1 MAAEQKRLFVG
12 GLHQS
17 VTEQEVR
24 DRFSRH
30 GTISSVEIKTKKDLR
45 GNPVKT
51 FAYLD
56 ICLPESE
63 LKKCMSTYNNAKWK
77 GNVMQIQLA
86 KESFLTKLNQERAEM
101 TSPSKSEVPEK
112 SSSPSFRAV
121 AEKRLSENLEKFG
134 ASDFNVKG
142 KVPGTLVEGEK
153 NWVVG
158 KYGRVLPI
166 VYIRRKDK
174 QKVVCYDPSKYSHH
188 VKRLKDE
195 GRTEEADDLPPLS
208 KLTWQLPEGDS
219 ESTLKR
225 KGVFPQGRPLM
236 IHRKR
241 IKDAAAVRR
250 EQLIAGT
257 LPVSRIAARARR
269 QYNSDSSGED
279 LFDDDDDSSDD
290 NFAMP
295 YDHHQGNDH
304 LVKDAGDRDED
315 SQSSDFEIV
324 VESHTSCPS
333 VNASSINS
341 SSVHLSHAH
350 GILPGS
356 DQLGGMSD
364 DSDRDSVDT
373 DEICSSFKTL
383 SARAPDVVETQNRKE
398 NATPSVTEFRD
409 EPPGRSKR
417 TKASSEQDGGKDE
430 HDIEKM
436 QSKGDVKIGSKKRSA
451 APEEMKKVKVRKS
464 SQAGEG
470 PVVTSSYH
478 SGSSDE
484 DACENDSEVDIE
496 HLMHQDVVLAPKR
509 DGFGEETADSSLD
522 FEGLTSEG
530 SILQQ
535 DCMDDAEPRSSDPD
549 DDVEGK
555 VVGLNPLARFDF
567 EPLILDRTALN
578 GWNRAS
584 GCGQAISM
592 DTQQTCPVAGL
603 GEVGDGTGTDDERTS
618 SHLVEEEEEVE
629 EQEKEDTTGSLTSDD
644 DVDDETSKVPHK
656 NDAGE
661 CNVQTEN
668 MSKPDRF
675 DIGSTSCS
683 ESLAGSASPEEEAKT
698 ETPKKLSKAA
708 KKQLARELAEKQR
721 LANERRLE
729 SAKLQQRALLDR
741 QAAIRGALAAV
752 DSKDKKQGKHIT
764 FDSDDDDND
773 DGAILPVAASFPES
787 EPVESGSRQKKYGRI
802 SLFGSDGESSD
813 SQGEDDNHDDGDDDD
828 DDDDDDDQRFRIK
841 PQYEGTAGQ
850 KLREMEERYG
860 GDDRFKLSQHFLD
873 DKEVEKDDAVKDD
886 NMIGR
891 RVFHINFTMSRASY
905 GSVIPTADFDFI
917 SSPVYCTSVISSLV
931 VQDEVGRDLQEE
943 KQRSLAILQAMMGT
957 EAVKAVKSKEPNF
970 KDPGLLHYDPS
981 REEHS
986 KYEIKG
992 GEDDESDA
1000 KKLEREMQ
1008 REKRKLE
1015 EERAKIPEVS
1025 KEKFFE
1031 VSTNLKDAF
1040 STGGHQETG
1049 GEGGGGGGMF
1059 TFFGPDDS
1067 QGGAEEDVQ
1076 KDPEPLD
1083 LASSLFPSKRFKYDS
1098 SDTEEEEEE
1107 EGGDEK
1113 MEADDSHE
1121 KTQGLL
1127 SQNCL
1132 SKRRYLGCGFQETY
1146 VGSWAFSLVAK
1157 RSTFAACNARGRTE
1171 KLSPTCSISSPGFG
1185 SACGRLAACCHPP
1198 LLLTMVCKCE
1208 EDLEVFP
1215 SKPSLKKAVQMNR
1228 PWGWNV
1234 MFDGHSPSPKDG
1246 QTQSTCFDG
1255 EMSHPVSCTAGT
1267 LIALAPTSENKLTA
1281 SSRFADRKS
1290 ATLRLSANSMTGVTV
1305 GFGAVA
1311 AGAGGFGCAFSEA
1324 AGQNALGLPPLDRV
1338 LPAAFF
1344 FAARAGLALGSHSS
1358 VSFLA
1363 FALSDLNTAK
1373 EPELDASSTCTF
1385 FFQPKD
1391 QRLEDGAETFC
1402 RPKDQGAMVNAWEE
1416 VKAQLQND
1424 FRKRHRRAVRDQKA
1438 SKKWTKKSTKAKK

>member
-1 MAAEQKRLFVG
+1 MAVEQKRLFVG
-12 GLHQS
+12 GLHLS

-77 GNVMQIQLA
+77 GNIMQIQLA

-101 TSPSKSEVPEK
+101 VSPSKSEVPEK
-112 SSSPSFRAV
+112 ASSPSFRAV

-195 GRTEEADDLPPLS
+195 GRTEEGGDVPPLS
-208 KLTWQLPEGDS
+208 KLTWQLPEGDT
-219 ESTLKR
+219 ENTLKR

-257 LPVSRIAARARR
+257 LPVNRSAARARR

-279 LFDDDDDSSDD
+279 LFDDDDSSDD

-295 YDHHQGNDH
+295 YHRHQGDDH
-304 LVKDAGDRDED
+304 LVKDAGDHDED

-324 VESHTSCPS
+324 VESHTSHPS

-341 SSVHLSHAH
+341 SSVHSSHAH

-356 DQLGGMSD
+356 VQSAGMSD

-383 SARAPDVVETQNRKE
+383 SARAPNVSEIHNRKE
-398 NATPSVTEFRD
+398 DAGPSDTEFRD
-409 EPPGRSKR
+409 EPPGRSKGM
-417 TKASSEQDGGKDE
+417 KASSEQDGGKDE
-430 HDIEKM
+430 CDIEKM
-436 QSKGDVKIGSKKRSA
+436 QSKGDVTIGSVNQSKKRSA
-451 APEEMKKVKVRKS
+451 APEEIKKVKVRKS

-484 DACENDSEVDIE
+484 DARENDSEVDIE

-535 DCMDDAEPRSSDPD
+535 DCMDDTEPQSSDPD

-555 VVGLNPLARFDF
+555 VVGMNPVARFDF
-567 EPLILDRTALN
+567 EPLILDRAVLN

-584 GCGQAISM
+584 GCSQAISM
-592 DTQQTCPVAGL
+592 DTQQTCPALSGVD
-603 GEVGDGTGTDDERTS
+603 DGTGTDDERTS
-618 SHLVEEEEEVE
+618 HLTEN
-629 EQEKEDTTGSLTSDD
+629 
-644 DVDDETSKVPHK
+644 TSKP
-656 NDAGE
+656 E
-661 CNVQTEN
+661 
-668 MSKPDRF
+668 RL

-683 ESLAGSASPEEEAKT
+683 EPSVSSALPEEGAKT

-764 FDSDDDDND
+764 FDSDDDDSD
-773 DGAILPVAASFPES
+773 DEDNSGAVLPVAVPLSES
-787 EPVESGSRQKKYGRI
+787 KPVESTRQKKHGRI

-813 SQGEDDNHDDGDDDD
+813 SHGEDDGDNHHDDVDDDD
-828 DDDDDDDQRFRIK
+828 DDDPRFRIK

-873 DKEVEKDDAVKDD
+873 DEEAEEADTVKDGA
-886 NMIGR
+886 MT
-891 RVFHINFTMSRASY
+891 VT
-905 GSVIPTADFDFI
+905 
-917 SSPVYCTSVISSLV
+917 
-931 VQDEVGRDLQEE
+931 QDEVGRDLQEE

-957 EAVKAVKSKEPNF
+957 EAVKAVKSKESNF
-970 KDPGLLHYDPS
+970 KDAGLLHYDPS

-1031 VSTNLKDAF
+1031 VSSNLKDAF

-1049 GEGGGGGGMF
+1049 EGGGMF
-1059 TFFGPDDS
+1059 NFFGPDDAQS
-1067 QGGAEEDVQ
+1067 GVEEDDQ

-1107 EGGDEK
+1107 EEEGDEK
-1113 MEADDSHE
+1113 MEADDSNE
-1121 KTQGLL
+1121 KTQ
-1127 SQNCL
+1127 
-1132 SKRRYLGCGFQETY
+1132 
-1146 VGSWAFSLVAK
+1146 
-1157 RSTFAACNARGRTE
+1157 
-1171 KLSPTCSISSPGFG
+1171 
-1185 SACGRLAACCHPP
+1185 
-1198 LLLTMVCKCE
+1198 
-1208 EDLEVFP
+1208 
-1215 SKPSLKKAVQMNR
+1215 
-1228 PWGWNV
+1228 
-1234 MFDGHSPSPKDG
+1234 
-1246 QTQSTCFDG
+1246 
-1255 EMSHPVSCTAGT
+1255 
-1267 LIALAPTSENKLTA
+1267 
-1281 SSRFADRKS
+1281 
-1290 ATLRLSANSMTGVTV
+1290 
-1305 GFGAVA
+1305 
-1311 AGAGGFGCAFSEA
+1311 
-1324 AGQNALGLPPLDRV
+1324 
-1338 LPAAFF
+1338 
-1344 FAARAGLALGSHSS
+1344 
-1358 VSFLA
+1358 
-1363 FALSDLNTAK
+1363 NTTK
-1373 EPELDASSTCTF
+1373 EPELGDSTTCTF

-1402 RPKDQGAMVNAWEE
+1402 RPKDQAAMVNAWEE

>member
-1 MAAEQKRLFVG
+1 MAVEQKRLFVG
-12 GLHQS
+12 GLHLS

-77 GNVMQIQLA
+77 GNIMQIQLA

-101 TSPSKSEVPEK
+101 VSPSKSEVPEK
-112 SSSPSFRAV
+112 ASSPSFRAV

-195 GRTEEADDLPPLS
+195 GRTEEGGDVPPLS
-208 KLTWQLPEGDS
+208 KLTWQLPEGDT
-219 ESTLKR
+219 ENTLKR

-257 LPVSRIAARARR
+257 LPASRTTARARR
-269 QYNSDSSGED
+269 QYNSDSSVED

-295 YDHHQGNDH
+295 YHHHQGDDI
-304 LVKDAGDRDED
+304 LVKDAGDHDED

-324 VESHTSCPS
+324 VESHTSRPS
-333 VNASSINS
+333 VNASSISSINS
-341 SSVHLSHAH
+341 SSVHSSHAH

-356 DQLGGMSD
+356 VQLAGMSD

-383 SARAPDVVETQNRKE
+383 SARAPNVSEIHNRKE
-398 NATPSVTEFRD
+398 DAGPSDTEFKD
-409 EPPGRSKR
+409 EPPGRSKGM
-417 TKASSEQDGGKDE
+417 KASSEQDGGKDE

-436 QSKGDVKIGSKKRSA
+436 QSKGDVTMGSVNQSKKRSA
-451 APEEMKKVKVRKS
+451 APEEIKKVKVRKS

-484 DACENDSEVDIE
+484 DACENESEVDIE

-509 DGFGEETADSSLD
+509 DGFAKETADSSLD

-535 DCMDDAEPRSSDPD
+535 DCMDDTEPQSSDPD
-549 DDVEGK
+549 EDVEGK
-555 VVGLNPLARFDF
+555 CVGMNPVARFDF
-567 EPLILDRTALN
+567 EPLILDRTVLN
-578 GWNRAS
+578 RWNRAS

-592 DTQQTCPVAGL
+592 DTQQTCPALSG
-603 GEVGDGTGTDDERTS
+603 VGDGTGTDDERTS
-618 SHLVEEEEEVE
+618 HLVEEEEEE
-629 EQEKEDTTGSLTSDD
+629 EEEKEEGATGSLTSDD
-644 DVDDETSKVPHK
+644 ADNETSKVPHK
-656 NDAGE
+656 NAANE

-668 MSKPDRF
+668 TSKPDRF
-675 DIGSTSCS
+675 DTGSTSCS
-683 ESLAGSASPEEEAKT
+683 EPSVSTASPEEGAKT

-764 FDSDDDDND
+764 FDSDDDDGDVEDNS
-773 DGAILPVAASFPES
+773 GAILPVAVPLSES
-787 EPVESGSRQKKYGRI
+787 KPVEAARQKKHGQI

-813 SQGEDDNHDDGDDDD
+813 SQGEDDGDDHHDDNN

-873 DKEVEKDDAVKDD
+873 DEEVEKDDAVKDD
-886 NMIGR
+886 TMI
-891 RVFHINFTMSRASY
+891 VT
-905 GSVIPTADFDFI
+905 
-917 SSPVYCTSVISSLV
+917 
-931 VQDEVGRDLQEE
+931 QDEVGRDLQEE

-992 GEDDESDA
+992 GKDDESDA

-1031 VSTNLKDAF
+1031 VSSNLKDAF

-1049 GEGGGGGGMF
+1049 EGGGMF
-1059 TFFGPDDS
+1059 NFFGPDDAQS
-1067 QGGAEEDVQ
+1067 GVEEDDQ

-1107 EGGDEK
+1107 EEEEGDEK
-1113 MEADDSHE
+1113 MEADDSNE
-1121 KTQGLL
+1121 KNQ
-1127 SQNCL
+1127 
-1132 SKRRYLGCGFQETY
+1132 
-1146 VGSWAFSLVAK
+1146 
-1157 RSTFAACNARGRTE
+1157 
-1171 KLSPTCSISSPGFG
+1171 
-1185 SACGRLAACCHPP
+1185 
-1198 LLLTMVCKCE
+1198 
-1208 EDLEVFP
+1208 
-1215 SKPSLKKAVQMNR
+1215 
-1228 PWGWNV
+1228 
-1234 MFDGHSPSPKDG
+1234 
-1246 QTQSTCFDG
+1246 
-1255 EMSHPVSCTAGT
+1255 
-1267 LIALAPTSENKLTA
+1267 
-1281 SSRFADRKS
+1281 
-1290 ATLRLSANSMTGVTV
+1290 
-1305 GFGAVA
+1305 
-1311 AGAGGFGCAFSEA
+1311 
-1324 AGQNALGLPPLDRV
+1324 
-1338 LPAAFF
+1338 
-1344 FAARAGLALGSHSS
+1344 
-1358 VSFLA
+1358 
-1363 FALSDLNTAK
+1363 NTAK
-1373 EPELDASSTCTF
+1373 EPELGASTTCTF

-1402 RPKDQGAMVNAWEE
+1402 RPKDQAAMVNAWEE